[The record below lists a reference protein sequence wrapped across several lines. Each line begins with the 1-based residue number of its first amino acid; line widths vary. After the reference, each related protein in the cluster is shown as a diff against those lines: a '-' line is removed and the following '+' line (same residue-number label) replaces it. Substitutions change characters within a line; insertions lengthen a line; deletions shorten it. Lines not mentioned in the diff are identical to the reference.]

1 MLTSSPKIGNVNRE
15 TFSNSIALAVI
26 NKFEKGEV
34 EKISTVFGLVF
45 HVVCWRV
52 LRNWAF

>member
-45 HVVCWRV
+45 HVVC
-52 LRNWAF
+52 